1 MAQPTSKRTT
11 DCSKYGSGI
20 LFFIVKDLAIIYNI
34 VKLKYQYSYAIFIFM
49 NEEKLGHIRH
59 TLAHL
64 LGASILELYPGSK
77 LTLGPAIENGFYYDA
92 EVSGKITDA
101 DLEKIEAKMRE
112 ILPTWEEMTGREIS
126 YDEAKE
132 IFSGNEYKLEL
143 INEHKDSGLTAYSAG
158 SFTDLCKGGHSE
170 NPAKDLKKIGWKLD
184 RVAGAYW
191 RGDEKNK
198 MLTRVYGLAFETKE
212 KLDEYIAM
220 QKEAKK
226 RDHRDI
232 GEKLDLFYFEEA
244 IGKGLP
250 IWLPKGNIIKEEL
263 ENWAKETEEEWEYD
277 RVTTPI
283 ITKEN
288 LFYTSGHLPLY
299 KESMYAP
306 IEIEGENYYIKPM
319 NCPFHHKAYGAR
331 PKSYRDLPVRFA
343 EYGWCHRYEDSG
355 SLFGLMRVRGMQMND
370 AHIYVQ
376 KEKAVEEFVKVIKL
390 HEYYYKILGIENY
403 QMELALRDPNKMDKY
418 HGNEEDWK
426 DAEKMTI
433 EAMEK
438 SGVPYTVVNEGAAF
452 YGPKMDFQIF
462 SSIGR
467 QFTASTNQLDLY
479 MGKQFELEYTD
490 NDGTRKTP
498 AIIHRAP
505 LGTHE
510 RFIGF
515 LIEHFAGNFP
525 TWLSPVQVAIVPV
538 KENHEE
544 KAREIEKMFRQNK
557 IRTEYFE
564 SGDSLGKRIHA
575 GKATRAP
582 YVIVLGDKE
591 IESGMLTIEKR
602 DGEKVAMNQDELIE
616 TIKQNITSKKLD
628 I

>member
-1 MAQPTSKRTT
+1 MEHTT
-11 DCSKYGSGI
+11 LEYK
-20 LFFIVKDLAIIYNI
+20 
-34 VKLKYQYSYAIFIFM
+34 
-49 NEEKLGHIRH
+49 RH

-64 LGASILELYPGSK
+64 LAQAALEHYPDAQ
-77 LTLGPAIENGFYYDA
+77 LTLGPAVETGFYYDIDFGT
-92 EVSGKITDA
+92 EKINDA
-101 DLEKIEAKMRE
+101 DLEKIQKTMLKKLPSWTEFTHRAATKEEALKVF
-112 ILPTWEEMTGREIS
+112 
-126 YDEAKE
+126 A
-132 IFSGNEYKLEL
+132 GNPYKIEL
-143 INEHKDSGLTAYSAG
+143 ITEIADRGETITLYTCG
-158 SFTDLCKGGHSE
+158 GFEDLCRGGHCE
-170 NPAKDLKKIGWKLD
+170 NPSTDIKPDSFILS

-198 MLTRVYGLAFETKE
+198 MLTRIYGLAFSTKE
-212 KLDEYIAM
+212 ELDAYNAQME
-220 QKEAKK
+220 EAKK
-226 RDHRDI
+226 RDHRTI
-232 GEKLDLFYFEEA
+232 GEKLDLFYFEES

-263 ENWAKETEEEWEYD
+263 EKWAKETEDTWGYQ

-319 NCPFHHKAYGAR
+319 NCPFHHKTFSAR

-370 AHIYVQ
+370 AHIYIQ
-376 KEKAVEEFVKVIKL
+376 KEHAVEEFVKVIKL

-403 QMELALRDPNKMDKY
+403 QMELALRDPNNMGKY

-426 DAEKMTI
+426 DAEAMTK

-438 SGVPYTVVNEGAAF
+438 SGVPFTVVNEGAAF

-467 QFTASTNQLDLY
+467 AFTASTNQLDLY
-479 MGKQFELEYTD
+479 MGKAFNLEYTD
-490 NDGTRKTP
+490 QDGTKKIP

-515 LIEHFAGNFP
+515 LIEHFAGAFP
-525 TWLSPVQVAIVPV
+525 TWLSPTQVSVIPV
-538 KENHEE
+538 RADKH
-544 KAREIEKMFRQNK
+544 
-557 IRTEYFE
+557 TEFAQKLLTELRE
-564 SGDSLGKRIHA
+564 SGIRVDMDDSDNSLGKRINGA
-575 GKATRAP
+575 KAQKTP

-591 IESGMLTIEKR
+591 MESGLLTVETR
-602 DGEKVAMNQDELIE
+602 GEKITDITTSDFINKVLVE
-616 TIKQNITSKKLD
+616 IKNKKLN
-628 I
+628 

>member
-1 MAQPTSKRTT
+1 
-11 DCSKYGSGI
+11 
-20 LFFIVKDLAIIYNI
+20 
-34 VKLKYQYSYAIFIFM
+34 M
-49 NEEKLGHIRH
+49 NEQQLQQEKLQDARH

-64 LGASILELYPGSK
+64 LGAAVLELYPDTK
-77 LTLGPAIENGFYYDA
+77 LTLGPAIDNGFYYDFDF
-92 EVSGKITDA
+92 S
-101 DLEKIEAKMRE
+101 EKIGDEILVNIEKKMHE
-112 ILPTWEEMTGREIS
+112 LLPTWTSFSHKTVTTEEALAH
-126 YDEAKE
+126 YAH
-132 IFSGNEYKLEL
+132 NEYKQEL
-143 INEHKDSGLTAYSAG
+143 INEHKDAGLTFYTCG
-158 SFTDLCKGGHSE
+158 DFTDLCRGGHVE
-170 NPAKDLKKIGWKLD
+170 HPATDIPKDCFKLS

-198 MLTRVYGLAFETKE
+198 MLTRIYGLAFESKE
-212 KLDEYIAM
+212 KLAEYEAQM
-220 QKEAKK
+220 EEAKK
-226 RDHRDI
+226 RDHRTI
-232 GEKLDLFYFEEA
+232 GEKLDLFYFEES

-263 ENWAKETEEEWEYD
+263 EKWAKETEEKWDYQ

-319 NCPFHHKAYGAR
+319 NCPFHHKTFAAR

-370 AHIYVQ
+370 AHIYIQ
-376 KEKAVEEFVKVIKL
+376 KEKAVEEFVNVIKL

-403 QMELALRDPNKMDKY
+403 QMELALRDPNNMAKY
-418 HGNEEDWK
+418 HGNEEDWI
-426 DAEKMTI
+426 DAEKMTK

-438 SGVPYTVVNEGAAF
+438 SGVPFTVVNEGAAF

-467 QFTASTNQLDLY
+467 AFTASTNQLDLY
-479 MGKQFELEYTD
+479 MGKAFELEYTD
-490 NDGTRKTP
+490 QDGTRKTP

-515 LIEHFAGNFP
+515 LIEHFAGAFP
-525 TWLSPVQVAIVPV
+525 VWLSPVQVSVIPV
-538 KENHEE
+538 RVDKHTEAAQNLVKSFRE
-544 KAREIEKMFRQNK
+544 KG
-557 IRTEYFE
+557 IRVELDD
-564 SGDSLGKRIHA
+564 SDNSLGKRINA
-575 GKATRAP
+575 AKSQKVP

-591 IESGMLTIEKR
+591 IESGLLTVETRGEKIEGISSKDFIEKVLV
-602 DGEKVAMNQDELIE
+602 E
-616 TIKQNITSKKLD
+616 ITNKTLN
-628 I
+628 